1 MLDILIHS
9 GYVIT
14 MQGKGTGVIVNGAV
28 GIEGNRIVCV
38 GDSEDLMKQYQ
49 AHRYIDAKNKVV
61 MPGLIDA
68 HCHASDAVFRG
79 VAQDIDLWLERGI
92 GPFQEH
98 WTLGHR
104 RAGAAL
110 HVLEGVKN
118 GTTTFNDSEFELD
131 SSVAATFDQF
141 GVRARLSTLVNEL
154 PRDQYEVDLNELYTF
169 DPAHGEEGLRDAKE
183 LINAYGTDKNNRIS
197 CMVAPQGMDMV
208 SEELMMELKEL
219 ALTNGTMIHIHL
231 SQAPFEVFQTVK
243 RYGLR
248 PVALLEKFGLL
259 NSNTLGAHLTEN
271 TLDETI
277 HAAKCGLRMAFC
289 PGSIGII
296 DGLVPPAMDFSE
308 AGGIVGLGTDQ
319 APGNNCINMFNEMK
333 FASILNKVKYQQPT
347 AMPAWQ
353 VMRMAT
359 IDAARAIGL
368 EDQIGSL
375 EPGKKADIILID
387 LRSPNLMPVLTD
399 PVRNI
404 VPNLVFSGRGN
415 EVIMSIIDGNIIMED
430 RKVLTVNE
438 DAILDEVQN
447 MGEQMQA
454 FAKEGAIKAKVGTL
468 LLTEEGY
475 C

>member
-1 MLDILIHS
+1 M
-9 GYVIT
+9 
-14 MQGKGTGVIVNGAV
+14 
-28 GIEGNRIVCV
+28 
-38 GDSEDLMKQYQ
+38 
-49 AHRYIDAKNKVV
+49 
-61 MPGLIDA
+61 
-68 HCHASDAVFRG
+68 
-79 VAQDIDLWLERGI
+79 
-92 GPFQEH
+92 
-98 WTLGHR
+98 
-104 RAGAAL
+104 
-110 HVLEGVKN
+110 
-118 GTTTFNDSEFELD
+118 
-131 SSVAATFDQF
+131 
-141 GVRARLSTLVNEL
+141 
-154 PRDQYEVDLNELYTF
+154 
-169 DPAHGEEGLRDAKE
+169 
-183 LINAYGTDKNNRIS
+183 
-197 CMVAPQGMDMV
+197 
-208 SEELMMELKEL
+208 
-219 ALTNGTMIHIHL
+219 
-231 SQAPFEVFQTVK
+231 
-243 RYGLR
+243 
-248 PVALLEKFGLL
+248 
-259 NSNTLGAHLTEN
+259 
-271 TLDETI
+271 
-277 HAAKCGLRMAFC
+277 
-289 PGSIGII
+289 
-296 DGLVPPAMDFSE
+296 
-308 AGGIVGLGTDQ
+308 GTDQ

-475 C
+475 Y